1 MKKLIFGFV
10 ALTFLLIFA
19 GCSSDGDAANDGS
32 GSEGSEANQ
41 TITFGV
47 TPWTSTVPP
56 TEIAKILLEDMG
68 YAVEETSADAGSVYV
83 GLSRGDID
91 VFMDAWLPAHET
103 YLEKYADSIENTAKS
118 YGPADAGLVVPTY
131 MEDINSV
138 SDLVGKEGEF
148 KNKLYSIEKGA
159 SVTGY
164 INDVIDQYGLDMQQ
178 VNSSEGGMLAQAM
191 KSMEQEEP
199 VLFYGWRPH
208 TMFNK
213 LDIKILEEEKDIFGT
228 ASVHV
233 ITNNELKESA
243 PDAYKFLSNWSI
255 PIEDVEE
262 MIGKIEDE
270 GQEPKD
276 VAQEWIDNNQ
286 DKVDEMLAK

>member
-10 ALTFLLIFA
+10 TLTFLFIFA
-19 GCSSDGDAANDGS
+19 GCNSNGDAADDGS
-32 GSEGSEANQ
+32 GNEEASQ

-56 TEIAKILLEDMG
+56 TAIAKILLEDMG
-68 YAVEETSADAGSVYV
+68 YTVEETSADAGSVYV

-91 VFMDAWLPAHET
+91 VFMDAWLPAHNT
-103 YLEKYADSIENTAKS
+103 YLEKYADSIENTATS

-138 SDLVGKEGEF
+138 SDLVGREGEF
-148 KNKLYSIEKGA
+148 NNKLYSIEKGA

-164 INDVIDQYGLDMQQ
+164 INDVIDQYGLDMNQ

-213 LDIKILEEEKDIFGT
+213 LDIKVLEEEKDIFGT

-233 ITNNELKESA
+233 ITNNELKETA
-243 PDAYKFLSNWSI
+243 PDAYEFLSNWSI
-255 PIEDVEE
+255 PIDDVEA

-270 GQEPKD
+270 GQEPSA

-286 DKVDEMLAK
+286 EKVDAMLAE